1 MFEEEQTEKEI
12 SFLLEEFGQ
21 SKESPFGRNYS
32 FFFDSKFLFFSTF
45 VTNFDSFFFETTK
58 SEIVKSF

>member
-32 FFFDSKFLFFSTF
+32 FFFDSKFLFFQLLWPTLILFSLKQQKA
-45 VTNFDSFFFETTK
+45 K
-58 SEIVKSF
+58 SLNLF